1 MNIEIEI
8 LLDICREAGSAIMD
22 VYRGDIQVDTKQDQ
36 TPLTDAD
43 RASHDIIVKRL
54 RESFPE
60 IPILSEEGRDI
71 SFEARNCWEQF
82 WLVDPLDGTKEF
94 IKKNGEFT
102 VNIALI
108 EENRPV
114 LGVIYVPAKNLLY
127 WGGEERPAM
136 LQTGFAPPRPI
147 RARKADPQEGLT
159 VVMSRSHPSPELQ
172 EYLTGVRIAEKLP
185 VGSSLKFC
193 VIAEGRADLYPRL
206 GSTMEWDIAA
216 GHAILEAA
224 GGQVRKVDGGHLA
237 YNKRDL
243 LNPHFVASGRK

>member
-8 LLDICREAGSAIMD
+8 LLDICREAGAAIMD
-22 VYRGDIQVDTKQDQ
+22 VYRGDIQVDTKQDKS
-36 TPLTDAD
+36 PLTDAD
-43 RASHDIIVKRL
+43 RASHNIIVKRL
-54 RESFPE
+54 KEHFPE

-127 WGGEERPAM
+127 WGGEKQPAM

-147 RARKADPQEGLT
+147 QVRKADPQEGLT

-172 EYLTGVRIAEKLP
+172 NYLTGIRVADKLP
-185 VGSSLKFC
+185 TGSSLKFC
-193 VIAEGRADLYPRL
+193 VVAEGRADLYPRL

-224 GGQVRKVDGGHLA
+224 GGQVRKVDGGRLV

-243 LNPHFVASGRK
+243 LNPHFIASGRM